1 MQIVPPAAILVSLLL
16 FAVSASASVS
26 TAFHF
31 PQTSSG
37 APLSFAWRRRQHP
50 SSKAAAANTAA
61 RASPT
66 SLTMTAARSAPLT
79 QAAQKAR
86 LDSASPIQSGDVAT
100 LPRPGSSAPSS
111 VRFHSGGGMVW
122 VTYLLPSD
130 PTSLTR
136 QLYAA
141 DVRTGET
148 LELFQ
153 PSGGG
158 GTEDDRR
165 LGDFEPESGP
175 RGIFERKRGEP
186 TDVPGEGTLD
196 PAPAPP
202 DCNSLPD
209 GEGAAGGGRQTAA
222 VNPDGGRGCG
232 GDPLWRSVLR
242 FGAVPELEP

>member
-158 GTEDDRR
+158 GTEDDFTPEEKLRR
-165 LGDFEPESGP
+165 ERLRMMATGVTSYAWSAGEGSGTMLIPFGGALWVLDDQLGGGSG
-175 RGIFERKRGEP
+175 GEP
-186 TDVPGEGTLD
+186 RMVLET
-196 PAPAPP
+196 
-202 DCNSLPD
+202 N
-209 GEGAAGGGRQTAA
+209 
-222 VNPDGGRGCG
+222 RG
-232 GDPLWRSVLR
+232 
-242 FGAVPELEP
+242 